1 MESAV
6 TLIQEVGFPIA
17 AALGLGWFI
26 YKLIMRI
33 VDGMETKLD
42 TVDEK
47 VEGQI
52 AALEERLGTK
62 LDSQHGILVALI
74 DRIRSLDNEII
85 RQDTLIKTILGIP
98 QLIDSN
104 KIAKANKDD
113 QRKD

>member
-42 TVDEK
+42 IVDENTPPS
-47 VEGQI
+47 I
-52 AALEERLGTK
+52 AAGSIYLVLSLCSINMNKKHISQACKISEVTISKCYKK
-62 LDSQHGILVALI
+62 LYEYRYQI
-74 DRIRSLDNEII
+74 
-85 RQDTLIKTILGIP
+85 IP
-98 QLIDSN
+98 QLAIDKYN
-104 KIAKANKDD
+104 KR
-113 QRKD
+113 QES